1 MKNHQPREEIDAL
14 IASGQE
20 RAAARHLGEL
30 WRCDQSLGAASFVVS
45 RFEALR
51 DRVALVPFRVA
62 ILRSCCTLEPVVPLL
77 QAQAFTY
84 GLDLAVYLGGFNAYR
99 DEALDHESTL
109 HRFKPDAVILA
120 AEVYDLAPELWWG
133 STNLQHAEREDVV
146 RRTVA
151 TFSDFVSSF
160 RHHSSAALVIHNA
173 EHPLFPSSG
182 ILEAQNGNG
191 QSGAIAALNRGL
203 QRIAAEH
210 HGVYLLDYDGL
221 IARHGRLHWRDWQKW
236 WGHRLPVAGAH
247 LRHLAEEWFR
257 YLIALAG
264 KVAKVAVVDLDGT
277 LWGGIVGE
285 DGPSGIQIGSEYPG
299 AAYLE
304 LQRALLDFYHR
315 GILLAICSKNN
326 LQDAMEVLE
335 KHSGM
340 LLRPQHFSAMRINW
354 NDKAQSL
361 REIASELSVG
371 MDALAYL
378 DDNPAERERVREASP
393 EVTVVEMPPD
403 PAEYARAVRECPVF
417 ERLRLSD
424 EDLQRSRYYLNQRQ
438 RAELQRDLSSLEEFY
453 RSLRQEVEIS
463 RVQPSTLARVAQL
476 TQKTNQFNLTTRR
489 YTEEQIARMTAVP
502 TWEVY
507 SLRARDRF
515 GDNGLVGV
523 AITRNEDGTYEI
535 DSLLLSCRVIG
546 RTVESAFLA
555 FLVSRARELRAR
567 EVRGWFLPTAKNLPA
582 RNFYRQHGFH
592 QVDRTEEG
600 SLWALGVQNA
610 NVRCPDWIEMN
621 ISEERNEL
629 CDIRPYSADRG

>member
-14 IASGQE
+14 IASGQGQ
-20 RAAARHLGEL
+20 AAARYLGEL
-30 WRCDQSLGAASFVVS
+30 WRRDQSLGAASFVVS

-77 QAQAFTY
+77 QAQAFIY

-99 DEALDHESTL
+99 DEALDYESPL

-133 STNLQHAEREDVV
+133 SSNLQAGEREAVV

-151 TFSDFVSSF
+151 TFSDLVSAF

-182 ILEAQNGNG
+182 ILEPQNGNG
-191 QSGAIAALNRGL
+191 QSGAIAAVNQGL
-203 QRIAAEH
+203 QGLAAKH

-221 IARHGRLHWRDWQKW
+221 ISRHGRLRWRDWQKW
-236 WGHRLPVAGAH
+236 WGQRLPVAGA
-247 LRHLAEEWFR
+247 LLKHLAEEWFR
-257 YLIALAG
+257 FLIALAG
-264 KVAKVAVVDLDGT
+264 KTAKVAVVDLDGT
-277 LWGGIVGE
+277 LWGGIIGE
-285 DGPSGIQIGSEYPG
+285 DGLSGIQVGSEYPG

-326 LQDAMEVLE
+326 LQDVMEVLE
-335 KHSGM
+335 GHPGM
-340 LLRPQHFSAMRINW
+340 LLRPNHFSAIRINW
-354 NDKAQSL
+354 NDKAQGL
-361 REIASELSVG
+361 REIASELNVG

-378 DDNPAERERVREASP
+378 DDNPAERERIREALP
-393 EVTVVEMPPD
+393 EVTVVELPPD

-424 EDLQRSRYYLNQRQ
+424 EDLQRSRYYSDQRQ
-438 RAELQRDLSSLEEFY
+438 RAELQQDLSSLEEFY
-453 RSLRQEVEIS
+453 RSLRQQVEIS

-489 YTEEQIARMTAVP
+489 YTEEQVARMTTLP
-502 TWEVY
+502 GWEVY

-515 GDNGLVGV
+515 GDSGLVGV
-523 AITRNEDGTYEI
+523 AITRNQDGTCEI

-546 RTVESAFLA
+546 RTIETAFLA
-555 FLVSRARELRAR
+555 FLLSRARELCAL
-567 EVRGWFLPTAKNLPA
+567 EVCGWFFPTAKNLPA

-592 QVDRTEEG
+592 QVNETEEG
-600 SLWALGVQNA
+600 SLWVLDVQNA
-610 NVRCPDWIEMN
+610 SVRCPDWIDMT
-621 ISEERNEL
+621 ILEERNEL
-629 CDIRPYSADRG
+629 RDIRACSADRG